1 MLYDISINPPIIS
14 VLTIIFVFCIEMLL
28 IIYCDNDFEKLRKAD
43 NTKARILLLSSI
55 SLKLLVFLFLLL
67 NIVILYTKL

>member
-14 VLTIIFVFCIEMLL
+14 MLTIIFIFCIEMLL
-28 IIYCDNDFEKLRKAD
+28 VVYCDSDFEKLRKAD
-43 NTKARILLLSSI
+43 NTKTRILLLSSI

>member
-1 MLYDISINPPIIS
+1 
-14 VLTIIFVFCIEMLL
+14 MLL
-28 IIYCDNDFEKLRKAD
+28 VIYCDNDFEKFRKAD
-43 NTKARILLLSSI
+43 NTKTRILLLSTI